1 MAKNTQTSVTLNT
14 PPDMPELHHVLSQA
28 LEKRGQRVEVSWRV
42 PHKMML
48 FVLQVVCDIKG
59 GVPQWCLYFEHAR
72 KREMIF
78 DYPSYDVL
86 LIFNHITSSSQAVIQ
101 QHGTS
106 PKTAAQQ
113 VRDAG
118 QQGKAPVQVAAQ
130 AALPP
135 ALEAL
140 RTSRMPPTSQSASAA
155 AAAPATPPGV
165 PSDGDLSRYTIPDL
179 LHTIALA
186 KMTGKL
192 EVRHN
197 QTTAT
202 VYVSNGAIVDA
213 TAMDLVGD
221 DALIELLAWKEGQF
235 VFEPRVLR
243 NSHTVHQSIETLLEQ
258 SKHLTISLAQLKDR
272 GMKPTSTFLP
282 KNPNMP
288 ELQFVQK
295 SVPGAPADGGILL
308 KFYRLMD
315 GKQTVDELLRTT
327 QMSRFH
333 LLMILHH
340 LIVNDLVIISN
351 QPAQVEVLTVAP
363 RAINTNAIQSVM
375 MSLRRVETGMFLYP
389 AFLYFLEQEYFRSY
403 RSGTPLSVLVFE
415 MNELRRGLSGEW
427 IKQALPTA
435 AVLDAVLR
443 ISQLKRH
450 VDLLAH
456 YDAFDYAMLL
466 PNTRA
471 NGAHTFATRI
481 IRALTSEP
489 LGGID
494 PAQLSIAFGSATIP
508 DDFVDLSSLLGAA
521 DLAMVQARQKKIP
534 LVMFRDIK
542 HCVS

>member
-1 MAKNTQTSVTLNT
+1 
-14 PPDMPELHHVLSQA
+14 MPELHHVLSQA
-28 LEKRGQRVEVSWRV
+28 LEKRGQKIEVSWRV

-101 QHGTS
+101 QHGTA

-113 VRDAG
+113 VRDAA
-118 QQGKAPVQVAAQ
+118 QQGKQPVQVVQ
-130 AALPP
+130 EGVLPP
-135 ALEAL
+135 ALAAL
-140 RTSRMPPTSQSASAA
+140 KNSKLPPPSQATGSTAPATQ
-155 AAAPATPPGV
+155 PATPPGI
-165 PSDGDLSRYTIPDL
+165 PSSGDLGRFTIPDL
-179 LHTIALA
+179 LHTISLA
-186 KMTGKL
+186 RLTGKL

-202 VYVSNGAIVDA
+202 VYVSNGSVVDA

-235 VFEPRVLR
+235 SFEPRVLR

-272 GMKPTSTFLP
+272 ELKPTSTFLP
-282 KNPNMP
+282 KHPNMP

-295 SVPGAPADGGILL
+295 SVPGAPADGGVLL

-315 GKQTVDELLRTT
+315 GKQTLDELLRTT

-333 LLMILHH
+333 LIMILHH
-340 LIVNDLVIISN
+340 LVVNDLVIIN
-351 QPAQVEVLTVAP
+351 NKTAQVEILTVAP
-363 RAINTNAIQSVM
+363 RSIDTNAIQSVM
-375 MSLRRVETGMFLYP
+375 MSLRRPETGMFLYP

-415 MNELRRGLSGEW
+415 MHELRRGLSGEW
-427 IKQALPTA
+427 LRQALPTA

-471 NGAHTFATRI
+471 NGAHTFASRI
-481 IRALTSEP
+481 IRSLTSEP

-494 PAQLSIAFGSATIP
+494 PAQISIAFGSASIP
-508 DDFVDLSSLLGAA
+508 DDFVELSSLLGAA
-521 DLAMVQARQKKIP
+521 DLAMAQARQKKVP

-542 HCVS
+542 HSVSG

>member
-1 MAKNTQTSVTLNT
+1 
-14 PPDMPELHHVLSQA
+14 
-28 LEKRGQRVEVSWRV
+28 
-42 PHKMML
+42 L

-101 QHGTS
+101 QQGTA
-106 PKTAAQQ
+106 PKTAVQQ

-118 QQGKAPVQVAAQ
+118 QQGKAPVQVAPQ
-130 AALPP
+130 GVVPP
-135 ALEAL
+135 AVEAL
-140 RTSRMPPTSQSASAA
+140 RTSKLPPASQAASAA
-155 AAAPATPPGV
+155 ATAAATAPATPPGV
-165 PSDGDLSRYTIPDL
+165 PSSGDLSRFTIPDL
-179 LHTIALA
+179 LHTIGLA

-202 VYVSNGAIVDA
+202 VYVSNGSIVDA

-243 NSHTVHQSIETLLEQ
+243 NSHTVHQSIETLLQQ

-272 GMKPTSTFLP
+272 GLKPTSTFLP
-282 KNPNMP
+282 KIPNMP

-340 LIVNDLVIISN
+340 LIVNDLVVIN
-351 QPAQVEVLTVAP
+351 NEAAQAESLTVSP

-415 MNELRRGLSGEW
+415 MHELRRGLSGEW
-427 IKQALPTA
+427 IRQALPTA
-435 AVLDAVLR
+435 ALLDAVLR

-471 NGAHTFATRI
+471 NGAHTFASRI
-481 IRALTSEP
+481 IRSLTSEP

-494 PAQLSIAFGSATIP
+494 PAQMSIAFGSATIP
-508 DDFVDLSSLLGAA
+508 DDFVELSSLLGAA
-521 DLAMVQARQKKIP
+521 DLAMVQARQKKVP